1 MDTEFYKTFRISRMD
16 KVKIINE
23 SNQSV
28 KLSYNNPSDYVTI
41 KNKDS
46 WIWKDERFKFQGG
59 RPFHIKC
66 EKPVYIDANKEKI
79 GQYTIRSRSAKDFRS
94 TANARCQVCGG

>member
-1 MDTEFYKTFRISRMD
+1 MD

-41 KNKDS
+41 ENKDS
-46 WIWKDERFKFQGG
+46 WIWKDKRFKF
-59 RPFHIKC
+59 
-66 EKPVYIDANKEKI
+66 
-79 GQYTIRSRSAKDFRS
+79 
-94 TANARCQVCGG
+94 